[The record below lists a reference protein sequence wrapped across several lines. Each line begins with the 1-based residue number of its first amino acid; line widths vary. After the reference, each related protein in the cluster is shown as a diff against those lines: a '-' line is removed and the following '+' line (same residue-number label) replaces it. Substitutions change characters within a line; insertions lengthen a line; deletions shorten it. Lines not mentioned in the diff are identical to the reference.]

1 MRLTSSILTDFA
13 AAIITPPD
21 SNGVQT
27 TRGTVVSVDEE
38 DEKKVTLRLDGSN
51 EDCEATT
58 MVECEEGDRVM
69 VMIKNHKATVIGNIS
84 NPVLKK
90 VTANKVEAG
99 AIHTDALESH
109 AVTAD
114 KITTENISGI
124 NGWINF
130 SSGTFNY
137 GNGKL
142 TWDGSVLTVDGTLTA
157 GAGSKIGP
165 WNIEDDCIW
174 KVNKNWGNKTA
185 NAAYFGNEGIS
196 ITNKFKVSK
205 TGNLTVASDADIT
218 GKITATS
225 GKIGSF
231 DIDSSG
237 LKYKVGVAE
246 SHIYPAS
253 IYLKT
258 GTSASTTTAQLSS
271 DELNFVP
278 WGSAGGGVTTI
289 GVFGLST
296 QGYVSASGD
305 VSGNKG
311 TFSGTVSGSYGSF
324 TGNVIVTAGAAA
336 VGAKD
341 THTTVQ
347 VSVHSANSGNH
358 GVYTTGYYNGSNF
371 VSDARWIIYR
381 GTNGKIQVPNFLLNA
396 GYVPISSSVNGQII
410 SGLRTYNASTFQVR
424 AQWGSTG
431 TADSNFEWKT
441 ITSSASDPKLKY
453 NIADSKVKALDIL
466 RQIKLHSFNW
476 KVDNT
481 HWDIGFIAPELY
493 EIDKNLAIKP
503 LDENTSWGVNDFYLL
518 GIVVKAIQELERRLD
533 EQRN

>member
-27 TRGTVVSVDEE
+27 TRGTVISVDEE
-38 DEKKVTLRLDGSN
+38 DEKKVTLRLDGSK

-90 VTANKVEAG
+90 VTANKIEAG
-99 AIHTDALESH
+99 AIYGDAIRGHSITIDH
-109 AVTAD
+109 
-114 KITTENISGI
+114 ITTDDIEGNNGKI
-124 NGWINF
+124 NLAE
-130 SSGTFNY
+130 GTFNY

-142 TWDGSVLTVDGTLTA
+142 TWDGSVLTVNGTLTA

-174 KVNKNWGNKTA
+174 KANKNWGNSTA

-225 GKIGSF
+225 GKIGNF

-246 SHIYPAS
+246 SYVYPSYILLKNSEVSANLAS
-253 IYLKT
+253 DSLTLSAT
-258 GTSASTTTAQLSS
+258 GRQTTVNTYGISTT
-271 DELNFVP
+271 
-278 WGSAGGGVTTI
+278 GSI
-289 GVFGLST
+289 
-296 QGYVSASGD
+296 SATGD

-311 TFSGTVSGSYGSF
+311 TFRGTVSGSYGSF

-431 TADSNFEWKT
+431 TADGDFDWKT

-453 NIADSKVKALDIL
+453 NIADSTVKALDIL

-476 KVDNT
+476 KADDT

-493 EIDKNLAIKP
+493 KIDNNLAIKP